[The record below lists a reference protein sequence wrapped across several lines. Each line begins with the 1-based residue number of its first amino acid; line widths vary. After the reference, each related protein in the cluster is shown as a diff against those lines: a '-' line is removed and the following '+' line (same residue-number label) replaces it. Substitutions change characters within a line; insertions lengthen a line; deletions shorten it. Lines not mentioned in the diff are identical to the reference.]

1 MSKKWEIGNWEWEV
15 ILGKFFLIISHFI
28 FLIFSFLMSSAS
40 EVECVTIGEI
50 EINGLYS
57 IEKGELL
64 DILDIK
70 PGKQIDKEGVRRGIK
85 RAFLIGLFE
94 DISIETTDGEKTK
107 VTVTVKERDFIEKIY
122 VEGEYALSK
131 KFIKNAFSLKEGQV
145 MRYDMLGAAIEQ
157 LRNEIAKRGFP
168 HALINTEIKRLQKP
182 YKISVHLHVTTG
194 EPERIKKIIITG
206 AAEEI
211 KNVMKLSEGD
221 IYDQT
226 KFNKD
231 LDRIKSHFKEN
242 GYFKPV
248 VGPYTFTEG
257 TLTISVNPGKRLN
270 ISMEGNSAVSA
281 KALLKE
287 MPFFEVED
295 FRDDN
300 VEEAVH
306 RMLSLYHKEGYPF
319 AQITPRITSEG
330 ELVNLHFLIV
340 EGDEINLRSINVT
353 GVSLPEKYLKEV
365 MSLKEGDMYN
375 PDLMD
380 NDREAIQGLY
390 NALGYLSAHI
400 EEFQIKYEDGSHE
413 IDIVIRVNEGLKTEV
428 EKINVVGT
436 NLISEEEIKKIIKIK
451 PGDPYNEVDI
461 SDTRYGIIDLYS
473 SRGFSD
479 VVVLVERRIEGQKA
493 SVTYQINEG
502 TEIVFGK
509 TIITGNYST
518 RYEVVKRELPY
529 REDMPF
535 NYQFLSNVR
544 QRLHRLGLFT
554 DVDMEV
560 LDRYDHKKDVFIK
573 LNEGNPGAVEF
584 GLGYGDYERFRG
596 FFDLSYRNLWGMNR
610 QSSFRFEMSSL
621 EKRYLF
627 QYHDPWFFDVPI
639 PFRAVLLY
647 EDKKETN
654 IDTRE
659 TRYRLKRYGVSAGL
673 EKKLSDSLKAELYYE
688 FSLVKTFDVD
698 PDVILSN
705 EDTGTLII
713 SGIRPGIVY
722 DTRDN
727 PFDPKK
733 GILSGVSL
741 KFTSPVFLSETNFIK
756 LIFHLSTYQEL
767 TKGIVLALSFR
778 GGVAQGYHDTNEL
791 PIVERFFL
799 GGRTTV
805 RGYEQDTL
813 GPKGSDGTPTGGNAF
828 LLGNVEIRSSLGKG
842 IGIVAFL
849 DGGNV
854 WLKAKDM
861 DLSNL
866 KYTTGL
872 GLRYNTPVGPIR
884 IDYGHK
890 LQREKGESSG
900 ELHFSI
906 GQAF

>member
-1 MSKKWEIGNWEWEV
+1 MSKKGGIRNWKGEV
-15 ILGKFFLIISHFI
+15 IFGKLFLIISHFI
-28 FLIFSFLMSSAS
+28 FLIFSFLMFSAS
-40 EVECVTIGEI
+40 EVECATAGDI
-50 EINGLYS
+50 EIKGLYS
-57 IEKGELL
+57 IGKEELL
-64 DILDIK
+64 DLLDIK
-70 PGKQIDKEGVRRGIK
+70 PDKQIDKEGIRRGIK
-85 RAFLIGLFE
+85 RAFLKGLFE
-94 DISIETTDGEKTK
+94 DISIETTDGEKAK
-107 VTVTVKERDFIEKIY
+107 VTVTVNERDFIEKIY

-131 KFIKNAFSLKEGQV
+131 KVIKNAFSLKEGQV

-168 HALINTEIKRLQKP
+168 DASVNAEIKRLEKP
-182 YKISVHLHVTTG
+182 YRVNLRLYINTG
-194 EPERIKKIIITG
+194 KPETIKTINASDEVRAI
-206 AAEEI
+206 
-211 KNVMKLSEGD
+211 MKLSEGD
-221 IYDQT
+221 IYDQV
-226 KFNKD
+226 KLSKD

-242 GYFKPV
+242 GHFKPV
-248 VGPYTFTEG
+248 VDSYIFTEG
-257 TLTISVNPGKRLN
+257 TLTITVNPGKRLN

-300 VEEAVH
+300 VEEAIH

-319 AQITPRITSEG
+319 AQITPVITS
-330 ELVNLHFLIV
+330 
-340 EGDEINLRSINVT
+340 GDELIRLNFSIFEGAQINLRLINVT
-353 GVSLPEKYLKEV
+353 GISLPEKYLKEV
-365 MSLKEGDMYN
+365 MSLKEGGMYN

-380 NDREAIQGLY
+380 NDREAIQELY
-390 NALGYLSAHI
+390 NALGYLSADV
-400 EEFQIKYEDGSHE
+400 EDFQTKYEDDSHE
-413 IDIVIRVNEGLKTEV
+413 IDIVIRINEGLKTEV

-436 NLISEEEIKKIIKIK
+436 NLISEEEIKKIIKVK

-479 VVVLVERRIEGQKA
+479 VVVSVERRIEGQKA

-518 RYEVVKRELPY
+518 KHEVIKRELHY
-529 REDMPF
+529 REEMPF
-535 NYQFLSNVR
+535 NYQFFSTIR
-544 QRLHRLGLFT
+544 QRFHRLGLFS
-554 DVDMEV
+554 DVDIEI
-560 LDRYDHKKDVFIK
+560 LDRYDHKKDVLIK
-573 LNEGNPGAVEF
+573 LNEGNAGAVEF

-639 PFRAVLLY
+639 PFRAFLLY
-647 EDKKETN
+647 EDRKEIN

-659 TRYRLKRYGVSAGL
+659 TRYRLKRYGTSAGL

-688 FSLVKTFDVD
+688 LSLVKTFDVK
-698 PDVILSN
+698 PDVILSR

-713 SGIRPGIVY
+713 SGIRPGIAY

-733 GILSGVSL
+733 GILSGVSI
-741 KFTSPVFLSETNFIK
+741 KFTSPVFLSETNFVK
-756 LIFHLSTYQEL
+756 LVFHGSTYHEI
-767 TKGIVLALSFR
+767 TKGIVLALSLR
-778 GGVAQGYHDTNEL
+778 GGVAQGYHDTQEL

-805 RGYEQDTL
+805 RGYEQDML
-813 GPKGSDGTPTGGNAF
+813 GPKGSDGNPTGGNAF
-828 LLGNVEIRSSLGKG
+828 LCGNVEIRSSLGKG

-861 DLSNL
+861 DPANL